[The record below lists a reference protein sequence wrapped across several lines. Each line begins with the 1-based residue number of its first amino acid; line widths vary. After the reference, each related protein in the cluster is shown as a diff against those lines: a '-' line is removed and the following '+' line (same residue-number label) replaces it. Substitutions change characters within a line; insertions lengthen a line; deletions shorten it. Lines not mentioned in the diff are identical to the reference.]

1 MEQLA
6 IRQTYD
12 VVAHVRF
19 KIVQVEKNW
28 IDWCTECA
36 ICLKIPMKNEL
47 RVKKRKKSA
56 SHTVIYVSAV
66 AIKN

>member
-12 VVAHVRF
+12 VVAHVCF
-19 KIVQVEKNW
+19 EIVQFENDW

-36 ICLKIPMKNEL
+36 INLEISVRSEL
-47 RVKKRKKSA
+47 QVRKGKKSV
-56 SHTVIYVSAV
+56 SNTVIYVSV
-66 AIKN
+66 VVTGD